1 MLKNWPFSFFMHF
14 TDGQQPDLKFAIS
27 RVKILASRLRPPIQ
41 DEARR
46 HKVTSLSVTMEVV
59 IATAHSENFSHS
71 CCGLSVAQCKDSE
84 YISCLSKSYGRI
96 N

>member
-1 MLKNWPFSFFMHF
+1 MNF
-14 TDGQQPDLKFAIS
+14 TDGQQPDLIFAIS
-27 RVKILASRLRPPIQ
+27 RVKILAPRLHASIQ

-84 YISCLSKSYGRI
+84 YVSCLSNSNGRI

>member
-27 RVKILASRLRPPIQ
+27 HVKILASRLRPPIQ

-59 IATAHSENFSHS
+59 SNCS
-71 CCGLSVAQCKDSE
+71 Q
-84 YISCLSKSYGRI
+84 
-96 N
+96 